1 MRLGLFGVIGCMYWL
16 IGLFAGV
23 GMLIDGHTLLEVF
36 RVPLVGMSFL
46 FTVIFGLMFIIC
58 AIGAWFS
65 QCVGGGK
72 A

>member
-1 MRLGLFGVIGCMYWL
+1 MIPLLSIIGGFYWL
-16 IGLFAGV
+16 IGLCAGV
-23 GMLIDGHTLLEVF
+23 AMLIGGHTLLEVF

-65 QCVGGGK
+65 EFVGVGK
-72 A
+72 S

>member
-1 MRLGLFGVIGCMYWL
+1 MIPLLCIIGGFYWL

-46 FTVIFGLMFIIC
+46 FTAVFGLMFIIC

-65 QCVGGGK
+65 ECVGGGK
-72 A
+72 S